1 MTQYYNDMDNSEKLY
16 NIIGAAMEVHNELH
30 RGLTELVYQ
39 EALECELNDRNIP
52 YSREVKVPI
61 MYKKHLLNKYYQ
73 LDFICYDDII
83 VELKAAETITSDFRF
98 QLFNYLRL
106 TKKPCGLLINFGE
119 ERLHVERYRYDVEK
133 NECFVFAK

>member
-39 EALECELNDRNIP
+39 EALECELSDRNIP

-61 MYKKHLLNKYYQ
+61 RYKKHLLNKYYQ